1 MLKIT
6 IFEDKTEIKTKIK
19 EYIEKYSLEKEIE
32 TEIKFFESS
41 EKFLSKIKDFD
52 IAMIDVDNDGID
64 VATELRAKNK
74 EIPLA
79 LITSVKQFSINGY
92 LIDAVDFLTNN
103 STYYEFSTLMDRLQ
117 MRLVKMEIPDVAI
130 MTKQGIKRVSVNQI
144 AYIEGSFNHVIYH
157 LENEEEIRIRG
168 SLNEEEK
175 KLTRDRFF
183 RLGDMLLN
191 LGHVYKVK
199 GFDVYVGDTC
209 LSLPQNKKQVLLNSL
224 LAYMNRG

>member
-19 EYIEKYSLEKEIE
+19 EYIERYNIEKEIE
-32 TEIKFFESS
+32 TELKFFESS
-41 EKFLSKIKDFD
+41 EKFLSKIKDSD
-52 IAMIDVDNDGID
+52 IVMIDVDGEGMN
-64 VATELRAKNK
+64 VANELRIKNK

-79 LITSVKQFSINGY
+79 LISSLKQFAIDGHE
-92 LIDAVDFLTNN
+92 IDAVDFITNTI
-103 STYYEFSTLMDRLQ
+103 TYYEFSTLMDRLQ

-144 AYIEGSFNHVIYH
+144 AYIEGTFNHVIYH
-157 LENEEEIRIRG
+157 LDNEEEISIRG

-175 KLTRDRFF
+175 KLTMDRFF
-183 RLGDMLLN
+183 RLGDILLN

-209 LSLPQNKKQVLLNSL
+209 LSLPQNKKQALLNSL